1 MALVPQLPPEVPRV
15 PSVPLTFLGTGNA
28 FAPGRYWNSF
38 LIGGRV
44 LVEPSPSV
52 LPNLRRTG
60 ADLAAIDAVFI
71 SHFHADH
78 TFGWPFLLLEYLVRT
93 RRRSDL
99 WVVGPPG
106 VEARLAEMCRVGAY
120 PAHERARGGFDLHFV
135 EVNEAPQQA
144 GPVRFRAAR
153 VEHEPALDCYG
164 FLIEHGGRTL
174 GYSGDTRLC
183 DGLRTIT
190 AGADALVLEC
200 AGRHDS
206 PHGHMSLNSVRAL
219 RAEFPSSPFILTHL
233 DHDVDDDGIPG
244 VRVARDLETIDV

>member
-1 MALVPQLPPEVPRV
+1 MSRPQAGSIPV
-15 PSVPLTFLGTGNA
+15 TFLGTGNA

-52 LPNLRRTG
+52 LPNLRRVG

-78 TFGWPFLLLEYLVRT
+78 TFGWPFLLLEYLSRT

-99 WVVGPPG
+99 WVVGPPS
-106 VEARLAEMCRVGAY
+106 VEARLAEMSRIGAY
-120 PAHERARGGFDLHFV
+120 PLHSRGRGGFDLHFV
-135 EVNEAPQQA
+135 EVDECEQQA
-144 GPVRFRAAR
+144 GPVRFRAVR

-164 FLIEHGGRTL
+164 FLIEQDGRRI

-183 DGLRTIT
+183 DGLRAI
-190 AGADALVLEC
+190 ARNADALVLEC

-206 PHGHMSLNSVRAL
+206 AYGHMSLNGVRAL
-219 RAEFPSSPFILTHL
+219 RDDVPGVPFLLTHV
-233 DHDVDDDGIPG
+233 DADVDDDGIAQ
-244 VRVARDLETIDV
+244 VRVAADFETVQV